1 MFPPIFPVSI
11 LALRPL
17 APYAT
22 LIWLAGVVCL
32 WLTRYTHQFGRRWPS
47 RPPVRGLRPCG
58 ANGVGRAAPVRTG
71 VPRPGGANSRM
82 GGVPYYA
89 FSALVRPA
97 GVLLIGIGW
106 LALYA
111 PLEPAQFWSWGVRVP
126 WLGRG
131 SGVELLCVVAIAA
144 FFGLGV
150 WSVHRLGLRRTFL
163 YRHADDALVTSGP
176 YAIVRHPQF
185 LSAIGITLFGAILYD
200 PQAWPWVGPT
210 TPVHANWV
218 LLTAALW
225 ALSIVE
231 DRELSAHFGAEYEL
245 YARCVP
251 RLFPN

>member
-32 WLTRYTHQFGRRWPS
+32 WLTRYTHQFGRRS
-47 RPPVRGLRPCG
+47 
-58 ANGVGRAAPVRTG
+58 
-71 VPRPGGANSRM
+71 
-82 GGVPYYA
+82 GVPYYA
-89 FSALVRPA
+89 FSALVRPT

-111 PLEPAQFWSWGVRVP
+111 PLEPAQFWIWGGRVP

-131 SGVELLCVVAIAA
+131 SGVELLCAVAIAA

-150 WSVHRLGLRRTFL
+150 WSVYRLGLRRTFL

-210 TPVHANWV
+210 RPVHANWV
-218 LLTAALW
+218 LLTAVLW
-225 ALSIVE
+225 ALSIIE
-231 DRELSAHFGAEYEL
+231 DRELSAHFGAEYEQ